1 MKFRAHDTFF
11 IRRGWLHKGVRHVYA
26 NPGVFLG
33 RGGANP
39 MDALGIGAN
48 MVKSLRYWL
57 QAVGLT
63 EENTAKRREQTLTAF
78 GNLIW
83 EGDPYFEELGT
94 LWLLHYRLASNQKEA
109 TAWWW
114 FFNEFRLS
122 EFSRADF
129 VTQFD
134 GWRRLKD
141 DEKDRNVPVRSL
153 EDDFDCIIHTYLPR
167 IKSNPERGDP
177 ESNIDCPMGE
187 LGLVGI
193 ADRRGKTYRK
203 LPPAKGTLPPLA
215 LLAVLSDQAGS
226 QDEVRIADIQNAPFN
241 AGKIFNLDIITLTG
255 LLYQLELL
263 KHLKVVRTAGLDV
276 IRFTTKRTFET
287 CVELYYGGL
296 GK

>member
-11 IRRGWLHKGVRHVYA
+11 IRRGWLHKGIRHVQE

-39 MDALGIGAN
+39 MDELGIGAN

-63 EENTAKRREQTLTAF
+63 EEVTAKRREQTLTEF
-78 GNLIW
+78 GKLIW
-83 EGDPYFEELGT
+83 KFDPYFEELGT
-94 LWLLHYRLASNQKEA
+94 LWLLHYRLASNQQEA

-114 FFNEFRLS
+114 FFNEFRLN
-122 EFSRADF
+122 EFSRDDF
-129 VTQFD
+129 ITLFS
-134 GWRRLKD
+134 GWRRLKA

-167 IKSNPERGDP
+167 IKSNPKRIDP
-177 ESNIDCPMGE
+177 ESNIDCPLGE

-193 ADRRGKTYRK
+193 ADRRLKTYRK
-203 LPPAKGTLPPLA
+203 LQPSKGTLPLIV
-215 LLAVLSDQAGS
+215 LLAVLSDQAGN
-226 QDEVRIADIQNAPFN
+226 QDEVRIADIHNAPLN

-276 IRFTTKRTFET
+276 IRFTKKRTFKA

-296 GK
+296 EK